1 MAMTTLW
8 FEDLRP
14 GRMLTA
20 GPYSV
25 DHGEMLAFAAK
36 WDPLP
41 IHVDPD
47 AAARTLHGGIIASG
61 TYTIAVKQR
70 LLTAVGF
77 NDAIL
82 GTMGHDAMRFPNPVR
97 AGDRLTLTVEC
108 VFARPSAS
116 RPTCGIVKYRVSLV
130 NQSGAVVLDYLDT
143 ILIAKRP
150 VPA

>member
-1 MAMTTLW
+1 M
-8 FEDLRP
+8 
-14 GRMLTA
+14 
-20 GPYSV
+20 V
-25 DHGEMLAFAAK
+25 AFVST

-41 IHVDPD
+41 IHVDRD

-61 TYTIAVKQR
+61 IFTIAVKQR
-70 LLTAVGF
+70 LLTELGF

-82 GTMGHDAMRFPNPVR
+82 GTMGHDAMRFPTPVR

-116 RPTCGIVKYRVSLV
+116 RPGCGIVKYQTTLA

-143 ILIAKRP
+143 VLIAKRP
-150 VPA
+150 ATV

>member
-1 MAMTTLW
+1 MTTLF
-8 FEDLRP
+8 FEDLPP
-14 GRMLTA
+14 GRVLTA
-20 GPYSV
+20 GPYTV
-25 DHGEMLAFAAK
+25 ERGEMLAFAGK

-70 LLTAVGF
+70 LLTALGF

-97 AGDRLTLTVEC
+97 AGDRLSLTVAC

-116 RPTCGIVKYRVSLV
+116 RPTCGIVKYQVSLA
-130 NQSGAVVLDYLDT
+130 NQSGTVVLDYLDT
-143 ILIAKRP
+143 VLVAKRP
-150 VPA
+150 APA